1 MNHIPCTTIVEP
13 CSTEWSIVHG
23 PCFSFVMSESPE
35 IYLDHAATAPLDPRV
50 RETMLPYLGE
60 DFGNPSSLHI
70 TGRRAKQA
78 LDDARDEIAKILHC
92 RASEIIFT
100 SGGTEADNLAILGI
114 YRAYKEK
121 GNRVVTTTI
130 EHHAVLNTVEH
141 LVKKEGAEGIFVKVD
156 RDGLVD
162 PANIVAALN
171 DKTLLVSVM
180 FANNEIGTI
189 EPIAAIGQ
197 AIADWKKASGR
208 KPNDAP
214 FFHVDAC
221 QAVGAVA
228 IDVNELK
235 CDLLALNGSKIYGPK
250 GVGALYV
257 RTGLRPEPLIYGG
270 GQEWGLR
277 SGTENIAA
285 IVGLAKA
292 LSLAQTERETENAR
306 LVALRDKLIA
316 GLLQIPKT
324 RLNGHPTKRL
334 PNNANVSI
342 MDIEGE
348 AMLLYLDEAGF
359 RASTGSACTS
369 ASLDPSHV
377 IAAIGLPYEAAHG
390 SMRFTLG
397 HATTEADVEKLLK
410 TLPPI
415 VEKLRQL
422 SPVRLNM
429 KHYA

>member
-1 MNHIPCTTIVEP
+1 
-13 CSTEWSIVHG
+13 
-23 PCFSFVMSESPE
+23 MSESPE

-141 LVKKEGAEGIFVKVD
+141 LVKKEGAEGVFVKVD

-162 PANIVAALN
+162 PANIAAALN

-197 AIADWKKASGR
+197 AIADWKKANGR

>member
-1 MNHIPCTTIVEP
+1 
-13 CSTEWSIVHG
+13 
-23 PCFSFVMSESPE
+23 
-35 IYLDHAATAPLDPRV
+35 L
-50 RETMLPYLGE
+50 
-60 DFGNPSSLHI
+60 
-70 TGRRAKQA
+70 AKQA
-78 LDDARDEIAKILHC
+78 LDDARDDIAKILHC
-92 RASEIIFT
+92 RAGEIVFT
-100 SGGTEADNLAILGI
+100 SGGTEADNFAILGI

-121 GNRVVTTTI
+121 GNRIISTTL
-130 EHHAVLNTVEH
+130 EHHAVLHPIEH
-141 LVKKEGAEGIFVKVD
+141 LVKKEGAEMILVKVD

-162 PANIVAALN
+162 PANIVAQLN

-180 FANNEIGTI
+180 YANNEIGTI
-189 EPIAAIGQ
+189 EPIAEIGRAIG
-197 AIADWKKASGR
+197 AWKKANGR
-208 KPNDAP
+208 KPTEMP

-221 QAVGAVA
+221 QAAGALSL
-228 IDVNELK
+228 DVNELG
-235 CDLLALNGSKIYGPK
+235 CDLMAINGSKIYGPK
-250 GVGALYV
+250 GAGVLYI
-257 RTGLRPEPLIYGG
+257 RTGVRPEPLIYGG

-277 SGTENIAA
+277 SGTENLAA

-292 LSLAQTERETENAR
+292 LTLAQAEHETENAR
-306 LVALRDKLIA
+306 LIALRDELIA

-369 ASLDPSHV
+369 ISLDPSHV

-397 HATTEADVEKLLK
+397 HATTEADIKKLLV

-429 KHYA
+429 KHYT

>member
-1 MNHIPCTTIVEP
+1 MNHVPHSMLSLVQRNGA
-13 CSTEWSIVHG
+13 WSMVH
-23 PCFSFVMSESPE
+23 VLYAMSESPE

-50 RETMLPYLGE
+50 REAMLPYLGE
-60 DFGNPSSLHI
+60 EFGNPSSLHV

-78 LDDARDEIAKILHC
+78 LDDARDDIAKVLHC
-92 RASEIIFT
+92 RASELILV

-121 GNRVVTTTI
+121 GNRIVSTTV
-130 EHHAVLNTVEH
+130 EHHAVLNPIEH
-141 LVKKEGAEGIFVKVD
+141 LIKKEGAEGIFVKVD
-156 RDGLVD
+156 RDGLAD

-180 FANNEIGTI
+180 YANNEIGTI
-189 EPIAAIGQ
+189 EPIAEIGKAIGV
-197 AIADWKKASGR
+197 WKKANNR
-208 KPNDAP
+208 KPNEAP
-214 FFHVDAC
+214 FFHTDAC
-221 QAVGAVA
+221 QAAGALSL
-228 IDVNELK
+228 DVNELG
-235 CDLLALNGSKIYGPK
+235 CDLLTLNGSKIYGPK
-250 GVGALYV
+250 GAGVLYV
-257 RTGLRPEPLIYGG
+257 KTGLRPEPLIYGG

-292 LSLAQTERETENAR
+292 LVLAQAERETENAR
-306 LVALRDKLIA
+306 LVSLRDKLIA

-397 HATTEADVEKLLK
+397 HATTEADIDKLLK

>member
-1 MNHIPCTTIVEP
+1 
-13 CSTEWSIVHG
+13 
-23 PCFSFVMSESPE
+23 MSESPE

-50 RETMLPYLGE
+50 REAMLPYLGE
-60 DFGNPSSLHI
+60 DFGNPSSLHV
-70 TGRRAKQA
+70 TGRRAKRA
-78 LDDARDEIAKILHC
+78 LDDARDEVAKVLHC
-92 RASEIIFT
+92 RASELVFT

-121 GNRVVTTTI
+121 GSRIVATTV
-130 EHHAVLNTVEH
+130 EHHAVLNPIEH
-141 LVKKEGAEGIFVKVD
+141 LAKKEGAEAVLVKVD

-162 PANIVAALN
+162 PAKVASQLN

-180 FANNEIGTI
+180 YANNEIGTI
-189 EPIAAIGQ
+189 EPIAEIGK
-197 AIADWKKASGR
+197 AIAGWKKANDR
-208 KPNDAP
+208 KPNEVP
-214 FFHVDAC
+214 FFHTDAC
-221 QAVGAVA
+221 QAAGSLSLDVA
-228 IDVNELK
+228 ELG
-235 CDLLALNGSKIYGPK
+235 CDLLTLNGSKIYGPK
-250 GVGALYV
+250 GAGVLYV
-257 RTGLRPEPLIYGG
+257 KTGLRPAPLVYGG

-292 LSLAQTERETENAR
+292 LSIAQAERETENAR
-306 LVALRDKLIA
+306 LVGLRDKLIA

-324 RLNGHPTKRL
+324 RLNGHPARRL

-369 ASLDPSHV
+369 SSLDPSHV

-397 HATTEADVEKLLK
+397 RATTEADIEKLLK

>member
-1 MNHIPCTTIVEP
+1 
-13 CSTEWSIVHG
+13 
-23 PCFSFVMSESPE
+23 MSESPE

>member
-1 MNHIPCTTIVEP
+1 
-13 CSTEWSIVHG
+13 
-23 PCFSFVMSESPE
+23 MSESPE

-50 RETMLPYLGE
+50 KAAMLPYLGE
-60 DFGNPSSLHI
+60 EFGNPSSLHV

-78 LDDARDEIAKILHC
+78 LDDARDDIAKVLHC
-92 RASEIIFT
+92 RASELIFV

-121 GNRVVTTTI
+121 GNRIVSTTV
-130 EHHAVLNTVEH
+130 EHHAVLNPIEH
-141 LVKKEGAEGIFVKVD
+141 LIKKEGAEGIFVKVD

-180 FANNEIGTI
+180 YANNEIGTI
-189 EPIAAIGQ
+189 EPIAEIGKAIGV
-197 AIADWKKASGR
+197 WKKANNR
-208 KPNDAP
+208 KPNEAP
-214 FFHVDAC
+214 FFHTDAC
-221 QAVGAVA
+221 QAAGALSL
-228 IDVNELK
+228 DVNELG
-235 CDLLALNGSKIYGPK
+235 CDLLTLNGSKIYGPK
-250 GVGALYV
+250 GAGVLYV
-257 RTGLRPEPLIYGG
+257 KTGLRPEPLIYGG

-292 LSLAQTERETENAR
+292 LVLAQAERETENAR
-306 LVALRDKLIA
+306 LVSLRDKLIA

-397 HATTEADVEKLLK
+397 HATTEADIDKLLK

>member
-1 MNHIPCTTIVEP
+1 MP
-13 CSTEWSIVHG
+13 
-23 PCFSFVMSESPE
+23 ESPE

-50 RETMLPYLGE
+50 KAAMLPYLEG

-78 LDDARDEIAKILHC
+78 LDDARDDIAKILHC
-92 RASEIIFT
+92 RASELIFT

-121 GNRVVTTTI
+121 GNRIVTTTI
-130 EHHAVLNTVEH
+130 EHHAVLNPVEH
-141 LVKKEGAEGIFVKVD
+141 LVKKEGAEALFVKVD

-162 PANIVAALN
+162 PANIIAALT

-180 FANNEIGTI
+180 YANNEIGTI

-197 AIADWKKASGR
+197 AIAAWKKANNR
-208 KPNDAP
+208 KPSEAP
-214 FFHVDAC
+214 YFHTDAC
-221 QAVGAVA
+221 QAAGALSL
-228 IDVNELK
+228 DVNELG
-235 CDLLALNGSKIYGPK
+235 CDLLTLNGSKIYGPK
-250 GVGALYV
+250 GVGVLYV

-292 LSLAQTERETENAR
+292 LALSQAERETENAR